1 MAVPPGGALLT
12 CTTSRGDDLRG
23 SVIAMDEK
31 TKVVIIKTTDSVGDS
46 VQIINLHHVSDLKI
60 SGHTQLTAP
69 TNLPAINLQKV
80 QQRLEQNVVA
90 KRKKTE
96 SRGVNVSD
104 EAQQL
109 FDSLAKLYS
118 DTRWKSSDIVILSDV
133 RISPPYTPDSCTG
146 SNSLLARIQKLVRKF
161 QEDKKN

>member
-1 MAVPPGGALLT
+1 M
-12 CTTSRGDDLRG
+12 
-23 SVIAMDEK
+23 
-31 TKVVIIKTTDSVGDS
+31 
-46 VQIINLHHVSDLKI
+46 SDLKI

-90 KRKKTE
+90 KRKKIE

-109 FDSLAKLYS
+109 FDSLAKL
-118 DTRWKSSDIVILSDV
+118 
-133 RISPPYTPDSCTG
+133 
-146 SNSLLARIQKLVRKF
+146 
-161 QEDKKN
+161 